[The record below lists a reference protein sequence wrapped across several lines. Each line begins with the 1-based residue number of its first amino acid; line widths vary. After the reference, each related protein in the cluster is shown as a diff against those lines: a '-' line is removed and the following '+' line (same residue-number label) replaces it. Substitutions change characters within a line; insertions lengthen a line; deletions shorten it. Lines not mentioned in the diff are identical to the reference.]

1 MADAKPRSSRRRI
14 AEFAGI
20 ALVLAVI
27 AGAIALSP
35 RARDHAVVLVT
46 VEDCRRAF
54 SEALCRAVVDRAQAI
69 HADTAPSFE
78 ERATCELLYGT
89 GHCAMLMRQLIA
101 LNRYAPRL
109 IAILTTKD
117 ESGIVPLYDGPAAKP
132 SDASSDAGRAVYFR
146 GALVGRLMQPKIG
159 GADAPYVADAE
170 GKALDADAVRAL
182 HGP

>member
-1 MADAKPRSSRRRI
+1 MAAAKPRKSRRRI
-14 AEFAGI
+14 IEFAGI
-20 ALVLAVI
+20 AIVLAGI
-27 AGAIALSP
+27 AGAVVLSP
-35 RARDHAVVLVT
+35 KARDHALVLVT

-54 SEALCRAVVDRAQAI
+54 SEAACRAVVDRAQAI

-78 ERATCELLYGT
+78 ERATCELLYGA

-101 LNRYAPRL
+101 LNRYAPRM

-117 ESGIVPLYDGPAAKP
+117 QSGVVPLYDGPAAKP
-132 SDASSDAGRAVYFR
+132 GDASDDAGRVVYFQ

-159 GADAPYVADAE
+159 GADAPYVADAQ
-170 GKALDADAVRAL
+170 GNALKGEAVRAL